1 MAALHGIPAI
11 PRWNIKGDKLGFV
24 QFRPRLDEWTYIL
37 SVARSPTEYDP
48 EAMKAAITDWRAG
61 VLTQPQISKR
71 YGIPYKTLTRRLKG
85 IGQDGIATT
94 RALVAG
100 AVAGLPNA
108 ELDAQVA
115 ATVGKGVA
123 LATDAMVT
131 ADEIFR
137 GILKRVKTSIE
148 DPDRSYQPK
157 DLKDLGAAAKDAM
170 EGVRRVR
177 ELDDPDAHKFD
188 PFAFIKSNRENE
200 LGA

>member
-1 MAALHGIPAI
+1 MS
-11 PRWNIKGDKLGFV
+11 
-24 QFRPRLDEWTYIL
+24 RL
-37 SVARSPTEYDP
+37 PTEIP
-48 EAMKAAITDWRAG
+48 EDDLRNAIIDWRAG
-61 VLTQPQISKR
+61 ILSIPEIARRYNISTPVLR
-71 YGIPYKTLTRRLKG
+71 RRLKG
-85 IGQDGIATT
+85 IPQDGISTT
-94 RALVAG
+94 RAMVAG
-100 AVAGLPNA
+100 AVAGLANPEIDSA
-108 ELDAQVA
+108 VA
-115 ATVGKGVA
+115 STVGKGVA

-137 GILKRVKTSIE
+137 NILKIVKEKTS
-148 DPDRSYQPK
+148 DPDATYQPK